1 MQPEAT
7 VNVDELNVELEE
19 EDLNYTRKMNELRNL
34 KEMKQQQLDLMRQ
47 MSRDTSE
54 NNHHLEEITH
64 EIKKLIIEKDSLN
77 EILQNKKRHI
87 EEVQRKVD
95 QFSEDLIKM

>member
-34 KEMKQQQLDLMRQ
+34 KEMKQQQLDLMR
-47 MSRDTSE
+47 
-54 NNHHLEEITH
+54 
-64 EIKKLIIEKDSLN
+64 
-77 EILQNKKRHI
+77 
-87 EEVQRKVD
+87 
-95 QFSEDLIKM
+95 